1 MNEYS
6 FFLGEW
12 IIHNNFTELIFIA
25 TFGKIGREGGCMSGL
40 NGSLARLTASAT
52 PLLWEA
58 SSDLRQFAVRR
69 WLFRASFRDDSHDMR
84 IQLARL
90 AGAAAAI
97 ELNVLSD
104 QARRLRH
111 YLQAHS
117 QSGHELLRVAQQ
129 LFHIVLHDAS
139 AVALLAS
146 SDRAMSWFE
155 SGFLE
160 EAEFASQVA

>member
-1 MNEYS
+1 
-6 FFLGEW
+6 
-12 IIHNNFTELIFIA
+12 
-25 TFGKIGREGGCMSGL
+25 MSGL

-69 WLFRASFRDDSHDMR
+69 WLFHVSFRDDIHDMR

-90 AGAAAAI
+90 AGATATI
-97 ELNVLSD
+97 ELNVLSA

-117 QSGHELLRVAQQ
+117 QSGQELLHVAQQ
-129 LFHIVLHDAS
+129 LFHIVLHDTS
-139 AVALLAS
+139 VVALLAS

-160 EAEFASQVA
+160 LSSQCLRLDL